1 MAAGFLNPAN
11 GNRYNNDWR
20 DFRDATWEK
29 YGYSLDIEDYVANR
43 DVWKNI
49 DGVPLG
55 QWDPRWEIDIT
66 AVAGATNSNLWK
78 HIPPRDPVTGEEIWP
93 SGDKKVTYANRPKLR
108 EDAIGNLVDLAGYSM
123 GPGYWGKTFV
133 LWPADPRA
141 PVDNIGDANYVAGD
155 WRRRFFRKSD
165 GTEFNPAVD
174 DIDNILFTN
183 GTGSM
188 LRNSGYQVKYDAILA
203 WLRTGPQTL
212 PPNLRSGRILYYSSI
227 SRGNTQDQRFWEAYI
242 DHVLGITNPADNLAG
257 NEPRGWPEGAT
268 PKTNWN
274 IDGFTTGITDSDGN
288 ALPSPSVGNPPATA
302 DGKDPRPYSNYTT
315 NPTRPRLHLWF
326 GPLSMID
333 FLASRS
339 PRRLWWSGTTH
350 EAQCWQLKAAVNS
363 ALDDIR
369 INHPNDYCGL
379 AYFNTRL
386 TTPRVGTGQDWTNM
400 KNALFY
406 PYDLL
411 GAIKGGDTTTEYWAH
426 TNGNANNSSLPGGHV
441 PNSDGGTDPHSG
453 MAMGFN
459 LLMSGR
465 KGAAKIVVFETDG
478 APNNTSGWSL
488 SGSGTNTRYSRSG
501 STDEYP
507 KTGLYDSLGANG
519 LNAEIP
525 RTGISNNSQTSVKMT
540 LGVVQQIAAPYND
553 GAVSG
558 LSLPNTPA
566 RVYGIGFGDL
576 FEGYDGTND
585 WETRS
590 APTTIDGETYPPSS
604 GGGATGVFFLR
615 RAAQI
620 GNTVSPV
627 GDQPLPQDFII
638 TGRYQQRINRM
649 RTTLER
655 IMQSGVQVTLIE

>member
-1 MAAGFLNPAN
+1 MGDGPRRR
-11 GNRYNNDWR
+11 GNNARR
-20 DFRDATWEK
+20 DD
-29 YGYSLDIEDYVANR
+29 
-43 DVWKNI
+43 
-49 DGVPLG
+49 
-55 QWDPRWEIDIT
+55 
-66 AVAGATNSNLWK
+66 LWK
-78 HIPPRDPVTGEEIWP
+78 HTPAYDVSRDPIWP
-93 SGDKKVTYANRPKLR
+93 SRRIERVRDSNRPRLR
-108 EDAIGNLVDLAGYSM
+108 ADGDLKGYSM

-141 PVDNIGDANYVAGD
+141 PVGNIGDANYVAGD

-203 WLRTGPQTL
+203 WLRSGPQTL
-212 PPNLRSGRILYYSSI
+212 PPNLRAGRILYYSSI
-227 SRGNTQDQRFWEAYI
+227 SRGNTEDQRFWEAYI
-242 DHVLGITNPADNLAG
+242 DHVLGLQNSADNLAG
-257 NEPRGWPEGAT
+257 DELRGWPEGAT
-268 PKTNWN
+268 PKTNGTLV
-274 IDGFTTGITDSDGN
+274 GFTHGITN
-288 ALPSPSVGNPPATA
+288 SPNGTPTT
-302 DGKDPRPYSNYTT
+302 DPRPSSNYAT
-315 NPTRPRLHLWF
+315 NPSRPRLHLWF

-339 PRRLWWSGTTH
+339 PRRLWWPGTSH

-369 INHPNDYCGL
+369 INHPNDYCGM

-386 TTPRVGTGQDWTNM
+386 NSPRVGTGQNWTDM

-406 PYDLL
+406 PYNLL
-411 GAIKGGDTTTEYWAH
+411 GAIRGGDTTTEYWAH
-426 TNGNANNSSLPGGHV
+426 TNANANNSSLPGGHV

-453 MAMGFN
+453 MAMAFN
-459 LLMSGR
+459 LLMTGR

-488 SGSGTNTRYSRSG
+488 SGTGTNTRYSNSG
-501 STDEYP
+501 STDQYP
-507 KTGLYDSLGANG
+507 KTGLYDILTANG
-519 LNAEIP
+519 LDTTIP
-525 RTGISNNSQTSVKMT
+525 RTGISNQTQTSVRMT
-540 LGVVQQIAAPYND
+540 LGVVQQIAAPFSD

-566 RVYGIGFGDL
+566 RVYAVGFGDL
-576 FEGYDGTND
+576 FEGYDGTNA

-590 APTTIDGETYPPSS
+590 APTTIDGETFPPSS

-615 RAAQI
+615 RACQI
-620 GNTVSPV
+620 GNTVAAQ
-627 GDQPLPQDFII
+627 GDQPIPQDFII